1 MTEEKQEEVIAP
13 KKRRALVE
21 YLGILFAVAFLLV
34 AVSLFVKVDSMQDD
48 LDAATK
54 GAREN
59 ITEMESRLED
69 SQQENAALEEELE
82 RTAKAGELLAMAQE
96 AYYKKNTVK
105 FHSSMAE
112 LEGYAEVLPEEAA
125 KIYAN
130 LTEHLQ

>member
-13 KKRRALVE
+13 KKRKALVE